1 MEDRAE
7 SKLNSMRLTTHVRI
21 SDKSARSQHN
31 IAVLNKV
38 QMDIYIYIERDV
50 TTTKATTT
58 HHHYHLPL
66 SSRCDICVLCFTFVF
81 FECNCKTLFFHYTG
95 ID

>member
-38 QMDIYIYIERDV
+38 QMDIYISREMSQLQKPQLH
-50 TTTKATTT
+50 TTIIICLCLPDAIFVCCVSLLFSLNAIVK
-58 HHHYHLPL
+58 HYF
-66 SSRCDICVLCFTFVF
+66 SI
-81 FECNCKTLFFHYTG
+81 TLE
-95 ID
+95 